1 MSEGKKK
8 VVKKAVPV
16 PTKPV
21 EVEKKVAAPKVKPV
35 KKTV

>member
-8 VVKKAVPV
+8 PVKKAVPV

-21 EVEKKVAAPKVKPV
+21 EVKEKVAQPKSKPV